1 MHFSRHGHSFMIWGT
16 KKYKHYFMKKIY
28 LMLSLLATTVVSA
41 YAVTKPT
48 VGYPEFYT
56 GTSFKATWSDT
67 GASKYLLSLY
77 TLGDNMIS
85 YNATFADVNQ
95 TDGKLDTTN
104 PNIPAGFDVDIAT
117 NGSKEVVYYNDRNHI
132 LLDASGD
139 KVSTTL
145 MVGGNMSNCKINANL
160 VNAEGITKDN
170 SSIFRI
176 SRYDKEGQLISYG
189 EVEAYYFYLKEEL
202 DINEAFGYKAANV
215 GKVVF
220 EIVKQDGRS
229 TGDIA
234 INSIQYDYTE
244 PKFVFQDKEVTNTF
258 YMADEL
264 DAEKVYYYYVKA
276 QDGTEVS
283 DMSYIMYVDGFLNVN
298 ALPATNL
305 TATSFTANW
314 DYLPKALGYYLQP
327 YRYDVEAET
336 KVKTIL
342 AETFSKSTQGTM
354 ASPVSVDSP
363 ADDYTDNPGW
373 TGAQMLGANG
383 MLGANNGSRFALAY
397 VHSPIMNLSA
407 QGGKYKIHFK
417 GHGTAGDNIAVYHY
431 GKATSQADI
440 HRTTIDADGNAE
452 DTWEVSDGDSQTM
465 LSFEENKMKKFF
477 LEEVTITQE
486 VKAGDVTTVTLDMI
500 DVTDPKTTS
509 YAFTGLD
516 EGKKYGYTVTGKR
529 NNDLGQEIT
538 SETSPVIYADLGEAT
553 GINNNAVAEGAQVS
567 LSGNTVT
574 VTLVQ
579 PMPVYLF
586 TLDGCTRQMVNGK
599 VGVNTLT
606 LTAGQVYIVKV
617 GGRAYKVMA
626 K

>member
-1 MHFSRHGHSFMIWGT
+1 
-16 KKYKHYFMKKIY
+16 MKKIY
-28 LMLSLLATTVVSA
+28 FILSLLATTVMSA

-48 VGYPEFYT
+48 VGYPENYL

-77 TLGDNMIS
+77 TLGESMVS
-85 YNATFADVNQ
+85 YNETFANVNQ
-95 TDGKLDTTN
+95 NDGKLDTTN

-117 NGSKEVVYYNDRNHI
+117 NGTTEVVYYNGCNHI
-132 LLDASGD
+132 VLDANGD

-145 MVGGNMSNCKINANL
+145 MVGGNMSTCKFTANL
-160 VNAEGITKDN
+160 VNAAGITKDN

-202 DINEAFGYKAANV
+202 DINEAFGYTAANV

-220 EIVKQDGRS
+220 EIIKSDGKS

-234 INSIQYDYTE
+234 INSIQYDYTA
-244 PKFVFQDKEVTNTF
+244 PKYLFQDKEVDNTF
-258 YMADEL
+258 YVANDL

-276 QDGTEVS
+276 QDGDEKS

-298 ALPATNL
+298 ALPATDVK
-305 TATSFTANW
+305 ATSFTANW
-314 DYLPKALGYYLQP
+314 EYLPKAKGYYLQP
-327 YRYDVEAET
+327 YRYDVEQEAG
-336 KVKTIL
+336 VKTIL
-342 AETFSKSTQGTM
+342 AETFSKSTSGTM
-354 ASPVSVDSP
+354 SSPVSVDSP

-373 TGAQMLGANG
+373 TGAQMLAAEG
-383 MLGANNGSRFALAY
+383 MLGANNGSRWALAF

-407 QGGKYKIHFK
+407 QGGKYKIHMK
-417 GHGTAGDNIAVYHY
+417 AHGTAGDNIAVYHY
-431 GKATSQADI
+431 GKATSASDF
-440 HRTTIDADGNAE
+440 HRSTIDSDGNVE
-452 DTWEVSDGDSQTM
+452 DTWEVTDGDSQTM
-465 LSFEENKMKKFF
+465 LSFEESKMKKFF
-477 LEEVTITQE
+477 LDEVTITQE
-486 VKAGDVTTVTLDMI
+486 VNAGDITTVTLDQI
-500 DVTDPKTTS
+500 DITNPKTTS

-516 EGKKYGYTVTGKR
+516 EGKKYGYTVTGWR
-529 NNDLGQEIT
+529 YNDLGYEIQ
-538 SETSPVIYADLGEAT
+538 SETTPVIYADLGTAT
-553 GINNNAVAEGAQVS
+553 GIDGNATVVGAQVS

-574 VTLVQ
+574 VTLAQ

-586 TLDGCTRQMVNGK
+586 TLDGCSSQTLNGK

-606 LTAGQVYIVKV
+606 LVPGQIYIVKV